1 METWWW
7 KRLHKG
13 QVSLEV
19 ITAII
24 LVMLTLIVVITQNNL
39 RLEENEFLETSGVKR
54 GECARLQSAITLIQS
69 NKENA
74 QIETEIKSDANI
86 NNNFVNFQYYYC
98 EFIGTHSYTELS
110 KGNIRISQLNEVLV
124 FENI

>member
-39 RLEENEFLETSGVKR
+39 RLEQNEFLETSGVQR

-74 QIETEIKSDANI
+74 QIEIEIKSDANI
-86 NNNFVNFQYYYC
+86 NNNFVDFQYYYC

>member
-7 KRLHKG
+7 ERLHKG
-13 QVSLEV
+13 QVSLEA

-24 LVMLTLIVVITQNNL
+24 IIVLTLLVVVTQNNL
-39 RLEENEFLETSGVKR
+39 RLEQNEFLEKTELQR
-54 GECARLQSAITLIQS
+54 AECTHLQSAITLVQS
-69 NKENA
+69 NKENS
-74 QIETEIKSDANI
+74 QIELEMKSDANI
-86 NNNFVNFQYYYC
+86 SKNFVNFQYYQC

-124 FENI
+124 FENF